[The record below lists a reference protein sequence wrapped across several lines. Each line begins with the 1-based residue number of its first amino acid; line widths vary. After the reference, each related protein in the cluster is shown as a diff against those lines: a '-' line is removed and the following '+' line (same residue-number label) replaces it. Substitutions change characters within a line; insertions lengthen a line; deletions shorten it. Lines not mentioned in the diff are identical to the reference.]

1 MHASRWTTTV
11 VYACLLGATVVG
23 CRSREKAFRATRV
36 PVIRF
41 DSVLKA
47 ADSVR
52 LPFADARLLLQVAAD
67 SGFALK
73 APHDTMTMTDILAWA
88 HAEQARKAQ
97 VDAAALAAERARQ
110 DSVKRLLEPLL
121 AVTVVKK
128 SYLPRNP
135 DSEQYEDYI
144 SLAFAYQ
151 NKGTK
156 AIRAFQGDAT
166 FLDTFGDSIYSAHLK
181 VDLPLVPGQTRREP
195 ARIVRVNP
203 FRVAHQRL
211 RDTPLEKMKLV
222 WESTD
227 VVFADG
233 GRLSLTPDRDQP

>member
-1 MHASRWTTTV
+1 MHVSRWTTNV
-11 VYACLLGATVVG
+11 VCAGLLGAVLSG
-23 CRSREKAFRATRV
+23 CRSREDAFRASRV
-36 PVIRF
+36 PVARF
-41 DSVLKA
+41 DSILKS

-52 LPFADARLLLQVAAD
+52 LPLADARLLLEVAAD

-88 HAEQARKAQ
+88 RAEQARKAQ
-97 VDAAALAAERARQ
+97 VDAAAAAAARARQ
-110 DSVKRLLEPLL
+110 DSIRKLLEPVL

-128 SYLPRNP
+128 TYLPRNP
-135 DSEQYEDYI
+135 DAEQYEDYI
-144 SLAFAYQ
+144 SLGFAYQ
-151 NKGTK
+151 NKGAK

-181 VDLPLVPGQTRREP
+181 VDLPLTPGQTRREP

-203 FRVAHQRL
+203 FRLAHQRL
-211 RDTPLEKMKLV
+211 RDTPLDKMKLV
-222 WESTD
+222 WETSD

-233 GRLSLTPDRDQP
+233 SRLSVTAP

>member
-1 MHASRWTTTV
+1 MHASRWTTNV
-11 VYACLLGATVVG
+11 VCAGLLGAVLSG
-23 CRSREKAFRATRV
+23 CKSREDAFRATRV

-41 DSVLKA
+41 DSALK
-47 ADSVR
+47 
-52 LPFADARLLLQVAAD
+52 AAD

-73 APHDTMTMTDILAWA
+73 APHDTMTMADILAWA
-88 HAEQARKAQ
+88 RAEQVRKAQ
-97 VDAAALAAERARQ
+97 VDAAALAAARARQ
-110 DSVKRLLEPLL
+110 DSMRKVLEPLL
-121 AVTVVKK
+121 TVTVVKK

-151 NKGTK
+151 NRGEK

-181 VDLPLVPGQTRREP
+181 VDLALTPGQTRREP

-203 FRVAHQRL
+203 FRLAHQRL
-211 RDTPLEKMKLV
+211 RDTPLDKMKLV
-222 WESTD
+222 WQTSD

-233 GRLSLTPDRDQP
+233 SRLSLSAP

>member
-1 MHASRWTTTV
+1 MHASRWTSNLV
-11 VYACLLGATVVG
+11 CAGLLGAVLSG
-23 CRSREKAFRATRV
+23 CRSREDAFRATRV
-36 PVIRF
+36 PVARF
-41 DSVLKA
+41 DSVLKT

-52 LPFADARLLLQVAAD
+52 LPLADARLLLGVAAD
-67 SGFALK
+67 SGFALR
-73 APHDTMTMTDILAWA
+73 APQDTMTMTDILAWA

-128 SYLPRNP
+128 TYLPRNA
-135 DSEQYEDYI
+135 DAEQYEDYI

-151 NKGTK
+151 NKGAK

-181 VDLPLVPGQTRREP
+181 VDLRLIPGQTRREP

-203 FRVAHQRL
+203 FRLAHQRL
-211 RDTPLEKMKLV
+211 RDTPLDKMKLV
-222 WESTD
+222 WQSTD
-227 VVFADG
+227 MVFSDG
-233 GRLSLTPDRDQP
+233 SRLSLTPDRGQP

>member
-1 MHASRWTTTV
+1 MRVPRWATTLV
-11 VYACLLGATVVG
+11 CAGLLGAVLSG
-23 CRSREKAFRATRV
+23 CRSREVAFRASRV
-36 PVIRF
+36 PVARF
-41 DSVLKA
+41 DSVLKT

-52 LPFADARLLLQVAAD
+52 LPLADARLLLAVAAD
-67 SGFALK
+67 STFAVK

-97 VDAAALAAERARQ
+97 VDAAALA
-110 DSVKRLLEPLL
+110 PLL
-121 AVTVVKK
+121 VVTLVKK
-128 SYLPRNP
+128 TYLPRNP

-151 NKGTK
+151 NKGEK

-181 VDLPLVPGQTRREP
+181 VDLPLTPGQTRREP

-211 RDTPLEKMKLV
+211 RDTPLDKMKLV
-222 WESTD
+222 WQTSD

-233 GRLSLTPDRDQP
+233 SRMSLSAP

>member
-1 MHASRWTTTV
+1 TSL
-11 VYACLLGATVVG
+11 ACAGLLGAVLSG
-23 CRSREKAFRATRV
+23 CRSREHAFRATRV
-36 PVIRF
+36 PVVRF
-41 DSVLKA
+41 DSVLKT

-52 LPFADARLLLQVAAD
+52 LPLADARLLLAVAAD
-67 SGFALK
+67 STFALK

-88 HAEQARKAQ
+88 HAEQ
-97 VDAAALAAERARQ
+97 
-110 DSVKRLLEPLL
+110 
-121 AVTVVKK
+121 
-128 SYLPRNP
+128 
-135 DSEQYEDYI
+135 YEDYI

-151 NKGTK
+151 NKGEK

-181 VDLPLVPGQTRREP
+181 VDLPLTPGQTRREP

-222 WESTD
+222 WQTSD

-233 GRLSLTPDRDQP
+233 NRLTLSAP